1 MAAAENS
8 GHKFAGL
15 VPEMLIRE
23 IKAGRC
29 ALFVGAGMSAR
40 STGRDGS
47 RLPTWKALLERMV
60 DWCVDHRVQ
69 LRGKPADFLHIIN
82 KGRLL
87 VAAQELQL
95 SLGANLNPCLSD
107 ILYSGKAKP
116 SEAHRL
122 LCGIPWVAALTSN
135 YDGLIEGGYAVES
148 EGIVPPVFSSDG
160 VNQAID
166 CLRNSRFFVFKVHG
180 DVNIPG
186 SIVLGNRDYSRL
198 LYLSPGY
205 RSFLETLFSTYT
217 VLFLGFGGAD
227 PDLDGII
234 DRLSTIFE
242 RGIGQHFILISE
254 DEFSPIERLRLLED
268 KRLDCITYQ
277 KDDNHS
283 QVVEFL
289 KAVTLRVTE
298 QTTVPQPFQGGHKKP
313 RAFISGSHHQLAL
326 LRRVAAIATKVGFEV
341 WFAEE
346 SIEVGA
352 PIVDEISKAID
363 QADCFIVIMS
373 EEASRSRWVS
383 FETGRAWGARK
394 KIFPI
399 RVGEAPL
406 PSDLSA
412 FLYLQIKGPE
422 LSVEDENRITENLSR
437 LLHGLRENL

>member
-1 MAAAENS
+1 MAAGETT

-23 IKAGRC
+23 IKARRC
-29 ALFVGAGMSAR
+29 VLFVGAGMSAR
-40 STGRDGS
+40 ATGKDGAS
-47 RLPTWKALLERMV
+47 LPTWKALLQKMV

-69 LRGKPADFLHIIN
+69 LRGKPADFFHLID

-87 VAAQELQL
+87 IAAQELQL
-95 SLGANLNPCLSD
+95 SLGSNLNPCLSD
-107 ILYSGKAKP
+107 ILYSGSAKP

-122 LCGIPWVAALTSN
+122 LCRISWVAAFTSN

-148 EGIVPPVFSSDG
+148 EGIVPPIFSADG

-166 CLRNSRFFVFKVHG
+166 SLRNSRFFVFKVHG

-186 SIVLGNRDYSRL
+186 SIILGNRDYSRL
-198 LYLSPGY
+198 LYLSPAY
-205 RSFLETLFSTYT
+205 RSFLETIFSTYT

-242 RGIGQHFILISE
+242 RGIGQHFILLPE
-254 DEFSPIERLRLLED
+254 DEFTPIERLRLLED

-277 KDDNHS
+277 KDDTHS
-283 QVVEFL
+283 QVLEFL
-289 KAVTLRVTE
+289 KAVTQRVTE
-298 QTTVPQPFQGGHKKP
+298 GAAAADPFKGRGKAP
-313 RAFISGSHHQLAL
+313 RAFVAGHHSQLAL
-326 LRRVAAIATKVGFEV
+326 LRRVASIARKVGFEV

-346 SIEVGA
+346 KIQVGS

-363 QADCFIVIMS
+363 QADCFIVVLS
-373 EEASRSRWVS
+373 EEATRSQWVT
-383 FETGRAWGARK
+383 FEVGRAWGARK
-394 KIFPI
+394 RIFPI
-399 RVGEAPL
+399 RVGDAPV

-412 FLYLQIKGPE
+412 FLYLQVSGPD
-422 LSVEDENRITENLSR
+422 LSPDEEGRIQENLTR
-437 LLHGLRENL
+437 LLQGLRGN